1 MLDKVF
7 DFLAQANTEIKHKE
21 NHSVGDVF
29 VSDPLEVPPSKK
41 EKEKEKEKENP
52 GIAQGLT
59 QTSTAFNYRA

>member
-29 VSDPLEVPPSKK
+29 VYDPLEVPPSKK
-41 EKEKEKEKENP
+41 QNEKRKPRYHP
-52 GIAQGLT
+52 G
-59 QTSTAFNYRA
+59 FNSDLHRI